1 MNEHGAP
8 LHAAPDDGPPPT
20 GMPIQGLPDR
30 RIADRRVTDRR
41 VADRFAPRRDARRP
55 DLARLSVVIPAYNE
69 EKVIGDSIHKVARY
83 LADTPDSEVIVVDD
97 GSRDRTREIV
107 LDLSR
112 AYPFVRLLRND
123 RNRGKGYSIKHGIL
137 ASRGDYVL
145 YTDADLV
152 YPIEGVEPF
161 VRALETGP
169 DVAIASRSHPGTL
182 FALHP
187 RHFSYIYQRYLVGR
201 TYINVVNRLLKLGV
215 TDTQA
220 GFKVIRGDAAR
231 RIFARTTLYDFAFD
245 VEALFIARQLGY
257 RVEELPVYFLY
268 LGEQSSV
275 QLLKDSALMFADLLT
290 IRENGR
296 RGVYLAEP
304 RPGSRAYLEV
314 QPFAGPAS
322 GVPTPPSHA
331 AAPTTAARARPA

>member
-8 LHAAPDDGPPPT
+8 LHAAPNDGPPPT
-20 GMPIQGLPDR
+20 GTPIQGLPDR
-30 RIADRRVTDRR
+30 RIADRRVADRR
-41 VADRFAPRRDARRP
+41 VDDRFAPRRDARRP

-69 EKVIGDSIHKVARY
+69 EGVVGDSIHKVARY
-83 LADTPDSEVIVVDD
+83 LADTPDPEVIVVDD

-161 VRALETGP
+161 VRALEAGT

-231 RIFARTTLYDFAFD
+231 TIFARTTLYDFAFD

-257 RVEELPVYFLY
+257 RIAEQPVYFLY

-275 QLLKDSALMFADLLT
+275 QLAKDSALMLADLLT

-296 RGVYLAEP
+296 RGTYLQAP
-304 RPGSRAYLEV
+304 RPGSRAHV
-314 QPFAGPAS
+314 AVRPFAPIERAGSSAH
-322 GVPTPPSHA
+322 V
-331 AAPTTAARARPA
+331 TT